1 MIGGVLRQSTQREEH
16 LRACSIARSI
26 DLGIVDILSVS
37 IGDLLFGEVDVV
49 FDRRIIVFVADSS
62 PRDVGRDEGD
72 FVDIDLRD
80 LSRSLALIF
89 SEDSRSIDIATTHTT
104 WEARECVDIL
114 SLQSTE
120 QTLLTL
126 DVREALAAEVRDDK
140 GGDTRYVRTSHR
152 GTLHIAVVLTRN
164 LLRERTEDFTLRIVS
179 VTTRSGDIDPV
190 PTVRVVGRLP
200 VRSHRTDSHDRRIS
214 PWEGAVVQPIITSSE
229 DDYPTLHRRVGQLIP
244 ILVAAGVLDEV
255 VDSGL
260 LALRDSGDVGLVDIA
275 PRVLADD
282 STVIGTVDD
291 SVGAVTAFTFAP
303 EDLTA
308 HQASPRAFGTI
319 TPSDTSDAD
328 TVVVAGCDCTC
339 DVSTVGLIVGV
350 DLTIVMD
357 EVEAVDIVDKAVA
370 IIVDTFLTIELLL
383 IDEEVVL
390 EVWMGDINTTI
401 GDSDDDVRLTCFLFP
416 SLEEAD
422 VSTSDA
428 AREAASIVVVPLVA
442 EHRVIEGSCGSI
454 ASTRSIDSYS
464 LARRTS
470 NLVDGLSVFDLGRSG
485 ERLHSSLEVLLLIE
499 ADDVPKVQA
508 FTAHTLLEAWVDGE
522 EGLEG
527 FGADATQGLSHLR
540 GQRTHRSAISIEGT
554 KAALG

>member
-1 MIGGVLRQSTQREEH
+1 M
-16 LRACSIARSI
+16 
-26 DLGIVDILSVS
+26 
-37 IGDLLFGEVDVV
+37 
-49 FDRRIIVFVADSS
+49 
-62 PRDVGRDEGD
+62 
-72 FVDIDLRD
+72 
-80 LSRSLALIF
+80 
-89 SEDSRSIDIATTHTT
+89 
-104 WEARECVDIL
+104 
-114 SLQSTE
+114 
-120 QTLLTL
+120 
-126 DVREALAAEVRDDK
+126 RDDK

-190 PTVRVVGRLP
+190 PTVGVVGRLP
-200 VRSHRTDSHDRRIS
+200 VRSHRTDGHDRRIS
-214 PWEGAVVQPIITSSE
+214 PWEGAVVQPIVTSSE

-260 LALRDSGDVGLVDIA
+260 LALRDSGDVGLVDVA

-303 EDLTA
+303 KDLTA

-339 DVSTVGLIVGV
+339 DVSTVGLIVGI

-390 EVWMGDINTTI
+390 EIRVSDIDTTV

-428 AREAASIVVVPLVA
+428 AREAAGIVVVPLVA

-470 NLVDGLSVFDLGRSG
+470 DLVDGLSVFDLGRRG
-485 ERLHSSLEVLLLIE
+485 KGLHSPLEVLLLIE
-499 ADDVPKVQA
+499 ADDVPKVQT
-508 FTAHTLLEAWVDGE
+508 FTAHTFLEAWVNGE